1 LACLFAGISELDNP
15 SKKEDNIFINN
26 IYMDEDKIILEI
38 LNLKAD
44 VKDIRETMATKNDIA
59 DLLAGQD
66 KMIQI
71 LSRVDQER
79 VFTNEKIRQL
89 EADVK
94 TIKLQLQIA

>member
-1 LACLFAGISELDNP
+1 
-15 SKKEDNIFINN
+15 
-26 IYMDEDKIILEI
+26 MDEDKIILEI